1 VFEWLFPNWTN
12 PHVLAGLVAVRTVLD
27 ASFTVVVADALG
39 VRSPATAVAIGV
51 TLLSPVVMV
60 LVLRPGGLGHSAS
73 LAELV
78 AQLGLLAV
86 AGYAVYVNPSS
97 RRVVVTAALSLAALA
112 LAVVMI
118 PIYGEAT
125 VAP

>member
-1 VFEWLFPNWTN
+1 MFEWLFPNWTN
-12 PHVLAGLVAVRTVLD
+12 PHVLAALVAARALLD
-27 ASFTVVVADALG
+27 VSLTAVVADALG
-39 VRSPATAVAIGV
+39 IRSPATAVAATV

-60 LVLRPGGLGHSAS
+60 LVLRPDGLGYPAS
-73 LAELV
+73 LAELTS
-78 AQLGLLAV
+78 QLGLLAV
-86 AGYAVYVNPSS
+86 AGYAVYADPSP
-97 RRVVVTAALSLAALA
+97 RRVAVAAVVSLAALA